1 MIKTTVNMSI
11 KNLKKMYEKTNNL
24 SLDAEMQ
31 RCASDPDKLCELVA
45 QREEA
50 DGQLLG
56 KMEEWEAVSA
66 ELENA

>member
-1 MIKTTVNMSI
+1 MAVLEREIAA
-11 KNLKKMYEKTNNL
+11 LEERL
-24 SLDAEMQ
+24 SALDAEME

-56 KMEEWEAVSA
+56 KMEEWETASA

>member
-31 RCASDPDKLCELVA
+31 RGS
-45 QREEA
+45 
-50 DGQLLG
+50 GQWIGKGYEMKRSLLIN
-56 KMEEWEAVSA
+56 S
-66 ELENA
+66 L